1 VQQLRAAAR
10 VRQQE
15 NELMKDKIR
24 MLEALM
30 PPPSLGAGVFPRA
43 AEAAAMTEEERL
55 DESIRADEELIATRT
70 SELAEW
76 AEGEKGDEKK
86 AEWQDLCTLHKIKK
100 LGAEWPKT
108 PSARKKWSNRVAKAE
123 VRLTDA

>member
-1 VQQLRAAAR
+1 MRAAAR

-24 MLEALM
+24 MLEAMM

-43 AEAAAMTEEERL
+43 AEAAAMIEEERL
-55 DESIRADEELIATRT
+55 DESIRADDALIATRT

-86 AEWQDLCTLHKIKK
+86 AEWQDLCSLHKIKK
-100 LGAEWPKT
+100 LGADWPKT
-108 PSARKKWSNRVAKAE
+108 PSARKKWCKRVATAE
-123 VRLTDA
+123 VKLTDVA